1 MTLAELHY
9 KIKETGDQFN
19 TWWIPMK
26 KDGKDYNIE
35 LNIEKDENGNYFIG
49 VKEE

>member
-1 MTLAELHY
+1 MTLAQLYY
-9 KIKETGDQFN
+9 KIKEIGDQFN

-26 KDGKDYNIE
+26 KDGKDYQVE
-35 LNIEKDENGNYFIG
+35 LNIEKDDKGDYFID